1 MKTATEQLDAE
12 WSALHHKLEIFEMK
26 NRSDRNG
33 EWLTKGAEKKAV
45 AMQKQLDSLDAQ
57 IESLN

>member
-1 MKTATEQLDAE
+1 MTTAEQLDAE

-33 EWLTKGAEKKAV
+33 EWLTKAAEKQAA
-45 AMQKQLDSLDAQ
+45 AMQKQLDKLDAQ